1 MTHEL
6 NRGGF
11 VGTAASVAGAT
22 APAPVVP
29 ARGGGGGLGDE
40 RGPGRRADHEVHGQV
55 ARAGHVPCAD
65 PPGTAGFAAQNKA
78 AIGPRPRPLPG
89 LPRSSG
95 RSVPEDASVRAMR
108 PDQLAEQRAP
118 ALTTA
123 SGQTRELGPAGACA
137 ALFGP
142 TDTHHGR
149 RHSP

>member
-1 MTHEL
+1 MNEALGVEL
-6 NRGGF
+6 TMKS
-11 VGTAASVAGAT
+11 TARSHGPAT
-22 APAPVVP
+22 SRAPT
-29 ARGGGGGLGDE
+29 
-40 RGPGRRADHEVHGQV
+40 
-55 ARAGHVPCAD
+55 

-123 SGQTRELGPAGACA
+123 SGPTRELGPAGACA